1 MCELPYR
8 RAEPSHPLRQG
19 GRNTGHG
26 EGVKT
31 VAAVEST
38 ARQVPSVVPHGMTS
52 SCGCMAPCGWPQPSP
67 LHPATPYSVRSQ
79 GQLPRCP
86 MTLLMRWT
94 SHECLHLPQCL
105 SYPLTACGSMSDAN
119 TARAAGCLGTVPGA
133 NPICIKLSY
142 LTCSH
147 GFKPRARPPYRA
159 HIPQAVGDSC
169 GVSFFAYTATWG
181 ALA

>member
-1 MCELPYR
+1 
-8 RAEPSHPLRQG
+8 
-19 GRNTGHG
+19 
-26 EGVKT
+26 

-133 NPICIKLSY
+133 NPRQNTFPGSLAA
-142 LTCSH
+142 LARLAA
-147 GFKPRARPPYRA
+147 PREPGRA
-159 HIPQAVGDSC
+159 LAHRMRQ
-169 GVSFFAYTATWG
+169 GVSLCGEAPGKPSATSEGEMPSRLPEPPGYLFGKAHHTA
-181 ALA
+181 